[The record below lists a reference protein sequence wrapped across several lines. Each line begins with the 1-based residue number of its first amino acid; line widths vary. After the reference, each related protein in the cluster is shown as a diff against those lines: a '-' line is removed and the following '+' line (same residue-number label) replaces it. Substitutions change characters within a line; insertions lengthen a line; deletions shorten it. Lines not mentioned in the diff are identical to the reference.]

1 MEGIREGRGALEGEI
16 VGEGIREGR
25 RGSIGRDSWG
35 RGQVRGGGG
44 LEGEIVRGG
53 DK

>member
-1 MEGIREGRGALEGEI
+1 MRGGGGLEGRDSWGR
-16 VGEGIREGR
+16 GINEGR
-25 RGSIGRDSWG
+25 RGSRGRDSWG

-44 LEGEIVRGG
+44 LEGEIVGGG

>member
-1 MEGIREGRGALEGEI
+1 M
-16 VGEGIREGR
+16 
-25 RGSIGRDSWG
+25 GSRGRDSWG

-44 LEGEIVRGG
+44 LEREIVGGG